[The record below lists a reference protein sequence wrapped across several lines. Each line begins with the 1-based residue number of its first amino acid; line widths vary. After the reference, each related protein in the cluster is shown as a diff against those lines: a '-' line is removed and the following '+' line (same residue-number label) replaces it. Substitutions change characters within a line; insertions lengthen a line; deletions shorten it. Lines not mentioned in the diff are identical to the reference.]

1 MLILI
6 PAISYGPFPSPTK
19 LIVTEFSF
27 VLVLKQEEKK
37 NEIKLIRKQM
47 QECFRSWKRVSG
59 MVINWRK
66 WIPHPAMRNTKEQT
80 HFQVW
85 GRKKLSSTFK
95 VPSAGLIIE

>member
-47 QECFRSWKRVSG
+47 QECFRSWKRVSE

>member
-37 NEIKLIRKQM
+37 N
-47 QECFRSWKRVSG
+47 
-59 MVINWRK
+59 K
-66 WIPHPAMRNTKEQT
+66 WDKID
-80 HFQVW
+80 
-85 GRKKLSSTFK
+85 
-95 VPSAGLIIE
+95 

>member
-66 WIPHPAMRNTKEQT
+66 WIPHPAMRKTKEQT
-80 HFQVW
+80 YFQVW